1 MENMPSSNKSQP
13 FRVLSLS
20 GGGYLGLYSA
30 CVLEELEARVGEPLG
45 RRFDL
50 IAGTSIGGI
59 LSLALAFEVPM
70 STLKHLFLEHG
81 PEIFPFSGHPTGAI
95 SRVLDMA
102 RSALGPKYSGEP
114 LRAALLRHLGE
125 RTLGEAVHN
134 VVIPAVNVS
143 NGRTKVFKTP
153 HGKTSLADSVI
164 LAVDVAMATCAA
176 PGYFPS
182 VRIGDAVFADGGVY
196 ATAPDQIALHEAE
209 HYLGVERDQVRMLSI
224 GTATAGYVPREEVSE
239 DAGAIAWLSEGR
251 LVLTLISVQ
260 QQHVKAMMENKL
272 GERYLRLDAAWQE
285 GSGLG
290 LDVATEDATNTLMR
304 LARQTMRVV
313 DTKALDAFLS

>member
-1 MENMPSSNKSQP
+1 MPSTSKSKP
-13 FRVLSLS
+13 FRILSLS

-30 CVLEELEARVGEPLG
+30 CVLEELEARAGEPLG

-59 LSLALAFEVPM
+59 LSLALAFEIPM
-70 STLKHLFLEHG
+70 ATLKDLFLQHG
-81 PEIFPFSGHPTGAI
+81 QEIFPFSGHPSGAI

-102 RSALGPKYSGEP
+102 RSALGPKYSGDA
-114 LRAALLRHLGE
+114 LRTALQKHFDEQTLEQAAH
-125 RTLGEAVHN
+125 H
-134 VVIPAVNVS
+134 VVIPAVNIS

-153 HGKTSLADSVI
+153 HGKSSLTDAAIPV
-164 LAVDVAMATCAA
+164 VDVAMAACAA

-182 VRIGDAVFADGGVY
+182 VRIGDEVFADGGVY

-209 HYLGVERDQVRMLSI
+209 HYLGIDRADIRMLSI

-239 DAGAIAWLSEGR
+239 DASAIAWLSEGR
-251 LVLTLISVQ
+251 LVLTLVSVQ
-260 QQHVKAMMENKL
+260 QQHVKAMMQHSL
-272 GERYLRLDAAWQE
+272 GERYLRLDAAWPE

-290 LDVATEDATNTLMR
+290 LDVATDDASNILMR
-304 LARQTMRVV
+304 LARQTMRVA
-313 DTKALDAFLS
+313 DTKTLDAFLE

>member
-1 MENMPSSNKSQP
+1 MPSTNKSKP

-70 STLKHLFLEHG
+70 TTLKQLFLEHG
-81 PEIFPFSGHPTGAI
+81 KEIFPFSGHPTGAI

-114 LRAALLRHLGE
+114 LRAALLGHLGE
-125 RTLGEAVHN
+125 RTLGEATHH

-153 HGKTSLADSVI
+153 HGATSQADGAIPV
-164 LAVDVAMATCAA
+164 VDVAMATCAA

-182 VRIGDAVFADGGVY
+182 VRIGDEVFADGGVY

-209 HYLGVERDQVRMLSI
+209 HYLGVERDTVRMLSI
-224 GTATAGYVPREEVSE
+224 GTATAGYVPRDEVSE

-290 LDVATEDATNTLMR
+290 LDVATEDAAKTLMR
-304 LARQTMRVV
+304 QARQTMRVA

>member
-1 MENMPSSNKSQP
+1 MPSSNKSKP
-13 FRVLSLS
+13 FRILSLS

-30 CVLEELEARVGEPLG
+30 CILEELEARVGEPLG

-70 STLKHLFLEHG
+70 ATLKQLFLEHG
-81 PEIFPFSGHPTGAI
+81 QEIFPFSGHPSGAI
-95 SRVLDMA
+95 GRVLDMA
-102 RSALGPKYSGEP
+102 RSALGPKYSGDA
-114 LRAALLRHLGE
+114 LRTTLEKYFDAKAMEEALRP
-125 RTLGEAVHN
+125 

-143 NGRTKVFKTP
+143 NGRTKIFKTP
-153 HGKTSLADSVI
+153 HGKNSKGDASVSV
-164 LAVDVAMATCAA
+164 VDVAMATCAA

-182 VRIGDAVFADGGVY
+182 VRIGDELFADGGVY
-196 ATAPDQIALHEAE
+196 ATAPDQVALHEAE
-209 HYLGVERDQVRMLSI
+209 HYLGIDPADVRMLSI

-239 DAGAIAWLSEGR
+239 DASAVAWLSEGR

-260 QQHVKAMMENKL
+260 QQHVKAMLQNTL
-272 GERYLRLDAAWQE
+272 GDRYLRLDAAWPE

-290 LDVATEDATNTLMR
+290 LDVATEDASNTLMR

-313 DTKALDAFLS
+313 DTTTLDAFLT

>member
-1 MENMPSSNKSQP
+1 MPSTTKSKP

-59 LSLALAFEVPM
+59 LALALAFEVPM
-70 STLKHLFLEHG
+70 AALKNLFLEHG
-81 PEIFPFSGHPTGAI
+81 QEIFPFSGHPTGTI

-102 RSALGPKYSGEP
+102 RSALGPKYSGDP
-114 LRAALLRHLGE
+114 LRAALQKHLE
-125 RTLGEAVHN
+125 EQTLEQAKHN

-153 HGKTSLADSVI
+153 HGETSLADAAM
-164 LAVDVAMATCAA
+164 LAADVAMATCAA

-182 VRIGDAVFADGGVY
+182 VRIGDEVFADGGVY

-209 HYLGVERDQVRMLSI
+209 HFLGVECSNVQMLSI
-224 GTATAGYVPREEVSE
+224 GTATAGYVPSDDVSE
-239 DAGAIAWLSEGR
+239 DAGAVAWLSEGR

-260 QQHVKAMMENKL
+260 QQHVKAMMENCL
-272 GERYLRLDAAWQE
+272 GERYLRLDAAWEE

-290 LDVATEDATNTLMR
+290 LDVATEDATKTLMR
-304 LARQTMRVV
+304 LARQTMRVA
-313 DTKALDAFLS
+313 DTKTLDAFLG

>member
-1 MENMPSSNKSQP
+1 MPSSSKQKP
-13 FRVLSLS
+13 FRILSLS

-70 STLKHLFLEHG
+70 ATLKQLFLEHG
-81 PEIFPFSGHPTGAI
+81 QEIFPFSGHPSGAI

-102 RSALGPKYSGEP
+102 RSALGPKYSGDP
-114 LRAALLRHLGE
+114 LRETLSKYFDEKTLVDAARS
-125 RTLGEAVHN
+125 

-143 NGRTKVFKTP
+143 NGRTKIFKTP
-153 HGKTSLADSVI
+153 HGKTSKSDAAIPV
-164 LAVDVAMATCAA
+164 VDVAMATCAA

-182 VRIGDAVFADGGVY
+182 VRIGEELFADGGVY

-209 HYLGVERDQVRMLSI
+209 HYLGIDPGDVRMLSI

-239 DAGAIAWLSEGR
+239 DASAIAWLSEGR

-260 QQHVKAMMENKL
+260 QQHVKAMMQNVL
-272 GERYLRLDAAWQE
+272 GDRYLRLDAAWPE

-290 LDVATEDATNTLMR
+290 LDVATEDASNTLMR
-304 LARQTMRVV
+304 LARQTMRTA
-313 DTKALDAFLS
+313 DTGTLDTFLS